1 LPVALRAAHPA
12 LPASHRD
19 HRIRSILRAI
29 VTSVPARVV
38 SSAALPIDIRPLL
51 GPGVSALI
59 PERGSLSRD
68 VLLGELA
75 EADAL
80 ISLLDV
86 AVDEELLARAP
97 RLRVVANVA
106 VGYDNVD
113 VPAATRRGVIVTN
126 TPGVLTDATADLTFA
141 LLLAA
146 ARRLVEGD
154 ALVRGGGW
162 RGWSLDLLLGADV
175 AGRAIGIVGLGRIGQ
190 AVARRARGF
199 DMEILYAGRRPV
211 PAAAELGARHA
222 PLAELLAAS
231 DFVTLHVPLSA
242 ETRHLIDD
250 AALARMRPRAILI
263 NTARGACVDEAA
275 LAAALARG
283 AIGGAALD
291 VFESEP
297 AVHPGLLASPAVL
310 LAPHVGSATHATRGR
325 MAELSARAVAAV
337 LAGQRP
343 QHVVNPQVLERT
355 SDVA

>member
-1 LPVALRAAHPA
+1 M
-12 LPASHRD
+12 
-19 HRIRSILRAI
+19 
-29 VTSVPARVV
+29 TGVPARVV
-38 SSAALPIDIRPLL
+38 SSAALPIDILPLL

-59 PERGSLSRD
+59 PQRGSMPREA
-68 VLLGELA
+68 LLGELA

-106 VGYDNVD
+106 VGHDNVD

-141 LLLAA
+141 LLLAS

-154 ALVRGGGW
+154 ALVRGGAW

-175 AGRAIGIVGLGRIGQ
+175 AGRTLGIVGLGRIGQ

-199 DMEILYAGRRPV
+199 DMDIVYAGRRPV
-211 PAAAELGARHA
+211 EAAPGLGELGARHL
-222 PLAELLAAS
+222 PLDELLAAS
-231 DFVTLHVPLSA
+231 DFVTLHVPLTD
-242 ETRHLIDD
+242 ETRHIIDA
-250 AALARMRPRAILI
+250 AALARMKPGAILI

-283 AIGGAALD
+283 AIAGAALD

-297 AVHPGLLASPAVL
+297 AVHPDLVASRAVL
-310 LAPHVGSATHATRGR
+310 LAPHIGSATHATRGR
-325 MAELSARAVAAV
+325 MAEMSARAVAAV
-337 LAGQRP
+337 LSGQRP
-343 QHVVNPQVLERT
+343 RHVVNPQVLERT
-355 SDVA
+355 TDGA